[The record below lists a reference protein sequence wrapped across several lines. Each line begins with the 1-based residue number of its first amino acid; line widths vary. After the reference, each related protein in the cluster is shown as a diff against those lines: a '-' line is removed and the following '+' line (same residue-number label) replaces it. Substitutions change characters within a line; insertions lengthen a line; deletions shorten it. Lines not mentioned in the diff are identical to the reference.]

1 MPVSFA
7 QKRNKTFL
15 DEKETPLE
23 FLNSDIHPACNF
35 PERKRKYIYIE
46 RGRER
51 GESPSRVHNRHFPRS
66 LDITHNY
73 LKITNTSPHNK
84 YTLSA
89 GRR

>member
-23 FLNSDIHPACNF
+23 FLNSDIHPACNS

-46 RGRER
+46 REGER
-51 GESPSRVHNRHFPRS
+51 GGKVRLASTIAIFHDPW
-66 LDITHNY
+66 T
-73 LKITNTSPHNK
+73 
-84 YTLSA
+84 
-89 GRR
+89 